1 MKNNTEDIS
10 VETEYKQAVERE
22 AADLK
27 SKFTTK
33 QLAFADWVNVYAE
46 KEAETGK
53 YPACAALLDAE
64 DRLYDIDPEAFPDD
78 DLRHELGLPLTDDEF
93 KALLEV

>member
-1 MKNNTEDIS
+1 MKTNEKDIS
-10 VETEYKQAVERE
+10 VETEYEQAVERE
-22 AADLK
+22 AAGLK

-33 QLAFADWVNVYAE
+33 QLAFADWANVYAE

-64 DRLYDIDPEAFPDD
+64 GRLYDVDPEAFPDD
-78 DLRHELGLPLTDDEF
+78 DLRRALGLPLTDDEF